1 MTSRSSAASHACHS
15 GLAMLLAVALSLLL
29 GCSARQSAA
38 PTPAR
43 AAPTPATPSQPAHG
57 AAVHLTA
64 EIGYSHAQSLFHVEN
79 RDTFP
84 WSNCQFTLNAHG
96 TTPGYTESAGASS
109 RSARR
114 AAPGVQQGL
123 RTTCPPCGPW
133 PGRRQAGLAGRRGDQ
148 RQDPAGPE
156 RVPLLAITARRASA
170 LAMLILGPVI
180 APG

>member
-43 AAPTPATPSQPAHG
+43 AAQTPATPSAATSSQPAHA

-84 WSNCQFTLNAHG
+84 WSNCQFTVNAHG
-96 TTPGYTESAGASS
+96 TTPGYT
-109 RSARR
+109 
-114 AAPGVQQGL
+114 L
-123 RTTCPPCGPW
+123 
-133 PGRRQAGLAGRRGDQ
+133 
-148 RQDPAGPE
+148 
-156 RVPLLAITARRASA
+156 
-170 LAMLILGPVI
+170 VI
-180 APG
+180 ASMKPGIEGTAVLRAGDFTDAAGKKFDPVVNRVSTLDVGCDTPQGRLRAYPFLLGEPPQPPRQSQPR

>member
-15 GLAMLLAVALSLLL
+15 GLAMLLAVALSPLL

-43 AAPTPATPSQPAHG
+43 AAPTPATPSAATSSQPAHG
-57 AAVHLTA
+57 SAVHLTA

-96 TTPGYTESAGASS
+96 TTPGYTLVIASMKPGIEGTAVLRAGDFTD
-109 RSARR
+109 
-114 AAPGVQQGL
+114 AAGKKF
-123 RTTCPPCGPW
+123 
-133 PGRRQAGLAGRRGDQ
+133 
-148 RQDPAGPE
+148 DPVVNA
-156 RVPLLAITARRASA
+156 VSA
-170 LAMLILGPVI
+170 LDVACDTAQGRLRAYPFLLGEP
-180 APG
+180 PQPPQQSQPR

>member
-64 EIGYSHAQSLFHVEN
+64 EIGYGHAQSLFHVEN

-96 TTPGYTESAGASS
+96 TTPGYTLVIASMKPGIEGTAVLRAGDFND
-109 RSARR
+109 
-114 AAPGVQQGL
+114 AAGKKF
-123 RTTCPPCGPW
+123 
-133 PGRRQAGLAGRRGDQ
+133 
-148 RQDPAGPE
+148 DPVVNA
-156 RVPLLAITARRASA
+156 VSA
-170 LAMLILGPVI
+170 LDVGCDTPQGRLRAYPFLLGEP
-180 APG
+180 PQPPPQQSQPR

>member
-15 GLAMLLAVALSLLL
+15 GPAMLLAVALSLLL

-84 WSNCQFTLNAHG
+84 WNNCRFTLNAHG
-96 TTPGYTESAGASS
+96 TTPGYT
-109 RSARR
+109 
-114 AAPGVQQGL
+114 L
-123 RTTCPPCGPW
+123 
-133 PGRRQAGLAGRRGDQ
+133 
-148 RQDPAGPE
+148 
-156 RVPLLAITARRASA
+156 
-170 LAMLILGPVI
+170 VI
-180 APG
+180 ASMKPGIEGTAVLRAGDFTDAAGKKFDPVVNRVLTLDVGCDTPQGRLRAYPFLLGEPPQPPQQSQPL